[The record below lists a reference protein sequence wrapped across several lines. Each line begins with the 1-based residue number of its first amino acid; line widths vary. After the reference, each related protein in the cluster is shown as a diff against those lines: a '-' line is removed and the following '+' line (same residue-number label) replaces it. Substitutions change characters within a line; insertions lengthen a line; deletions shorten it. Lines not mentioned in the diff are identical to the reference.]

1 MKIPSLFVFGFLLVL
16 FITCSQEDGF
26 KGKVVISITDSPLDA
41 DEVKGVNLV
50 LTSVELNRKGEWKS
64 VKTFDQPLGINLLAF
79 ADGKSFAVVD
89 QLIEPGTFTEIRLKL
104 NVSDGAALIR
114 NPLCNIEFTDG
125 TTQPILLPENSA
137 TEIIITKEISIRASQ
152 TIDLT
157 LDVDVRKSVIKNEQ
171 GHYIFNPS
179 IRTLETFETGS
190 IMGKVLNLPASDRMV
205 VFAYKAGLFNSSESN
220 LTEGIR
226 FKNSITASKVKK
238 GKFTTAFLEAGTY
251 DLAFIRQS
259 KTGEFLMVVGVEK
272 NITIQARDQKQ
283 LEVDINKL
291 TGS

>member
-1 MKIPSLFVFGFLLVL
+1 MKILSLFVFGFLLVL

-125 TTQPILLPENSA
+125 TTQPILLPENST

-220 LTEGIR
+220 LTESIR

-259 KTGEFLMVVGVEK
+259 KSGEFLTVVGVEK